1 MRHPLTMRRS
11 GPENPGH
18 PFRNGSKVRTQ
29 TEELLRAMPNGS
41 QPGAAYREERLPLGR
56 AILLNGLLSALSWA
70 VLIAIAK
77 VLL

>member
-1 MRHPLTMRRS
+1 
-11 GPENPGH
+11 
-18 PFRNGSKVRTQ
+18 
-29 TEELLRAMPNGS
+29 MPNGS